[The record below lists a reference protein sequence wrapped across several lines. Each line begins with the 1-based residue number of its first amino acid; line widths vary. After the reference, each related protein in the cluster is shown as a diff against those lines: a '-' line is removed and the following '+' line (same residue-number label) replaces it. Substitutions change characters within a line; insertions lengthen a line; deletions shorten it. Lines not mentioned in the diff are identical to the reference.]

1 MRSFRAVAPVWPAH
15 GAPRDYP
22 TAILPRKQK
31 PDRVQTWVLVVSALV
46 LGLVLGAAAFVGV
59 WRSTATRGDRAD
71 AARALAARNLH
82 DARARSA
89 VLSTKLHRAKVQLAS
104 ARRQE
109 KHLKVELRNA
119 VGQASVASQQAAS
132 DRTSLAT
139 IRHRASRVTS
149 YVASLE
155 AYIEATPSQELDSG
169 YLRSQLVYLS
179 SAARRLQ
186 AP

>member
-22 TAILPRKQK
+22 TAILPRKHK
-31 PDRVQTWVLVVSALV
+31 PDRAQTWVLVVSALV

-59 WRSTATRGDRAD
+59 WRSPATRGDRAD

-82 DARARSA
+82 DTRARSA

-109 KHLKVELRNA
+109 KHLEVELRNA
-119 VGQASVASQQAAS
+119 VQQASVASQQAAS

-155 AYIEATPSQELDSG
+155 AYIEATPSQDIDSG